1 MVVCGDVLLVSFSL
15 GCGSSLVND
24 PVPFA
29 IPSAISV
36 HRKCH
41 ATSVIQHLCT
51 YKHTVP
57 TLMVVLVMIKVAL
70 AHVMINK
77 SHTSLDSMAQDIPT
91 HKYFLLIAF
100 PFQTTDLK

>member
-1 MVVCGDVLLVSFSL
+1 MVVCGDVLLVSSSL
-15 GCGSSLVND
+15 GCDSSLAND

-41 ATSVIQHLCT
+41 SVTLQFHDHNTYVHTNIQ
-51 YKHTVP
+51 YIP
-57 TLMVVLVMIKVAL
+57 TLMVVLVLVKVS
-70 AHVMINK
+70 AHVTINK

-91 HKYFLLIAF
+91 HTQMSFCSL
-100 PFQTTDLK
+100 P